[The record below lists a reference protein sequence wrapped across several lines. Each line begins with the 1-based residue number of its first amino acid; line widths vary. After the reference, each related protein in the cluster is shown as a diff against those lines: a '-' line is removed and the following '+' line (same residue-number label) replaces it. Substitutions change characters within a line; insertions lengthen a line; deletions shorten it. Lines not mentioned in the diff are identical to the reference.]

1 MTIHPGLRA
10 VSAVVLS
17 SAIAMA
23 QPFDPVKKASG
34 WARVDK
40 DGSIAFY
47 DAATKKIYSWMKDG
61 GIVGEVD
68 VSKLPQAPEKW
79 VLDFAFNAWVV
90 SGKNLTYVDK
100 AGKNFTVPLPYEVG
114 DLAWD
119 VNGFYLSYKTPEPFV
134 EMRGY
139 DSGSVVWYIRN
150 RAMKDEPAPVAL
162 HRIAINEEKGLFI
175 ASMGNLQMDQVDAGN
190 GRLRGATAFT
200 YAGGLAPTLT
210 LGKQERGAMAWWLNR
225 NMAVHAIPASQ
236 LPNLKQT
243 GMLLAVE
250 NLGASTLDFLA
261 TGLSEQHSFLGLI
274 ESEAVFMAP
283 GGGLVFVTLKI

>member
-1 MTIHPGLRA
+1 MTIHTGLRA
-10 VSAVVLS
+10 ISAVVLS

-23 QPFDPVKKASG
+23 QPFDPVKKATG

-47 DAATKKIYSWMKDG
+47 DPATKKIYSWMKDG

-68 VSKLPQAPEKW
+68 ASKLEQAPEKW
-79 VLDFAFNAWVV
+79 VLDFAFNAWVI

-100 AGKNFTVPLPYEVG
+100 AGKNFTLKLPYEVG

-119 VNGFYLSYKTPEPFV
+119 VNGFYLSYKTPEPFI

-150 RAMKDEPAPVAL
+150 RAMKDENTPVAL
-162 HRIAINEEKGLFI
+162 HRVVVSEEKAVFVGSLG
-175 ASMGNLQMDQVDAGN
+175 SLQMEQVDATN
-190 GRLRGATAFT
+190 GRSRGTTAFT
-200 YAGGLAPTLT
+200 YAGGEAPALT
-210 LGKQERGAMAWWLNR
+210 LGKQERGVVGWWLNR

-236 LPNLKQT
+236 LPSLKQT

-250 NLGASTLDFLA
+250 NLGASTVEFLA
-261 TGLSEQHSFLGLI
+261 TGLSEQHSFIGML

-283 GGGLVFVTLKI
+283 GGGLIFVTIKI